1 MDVILKPDRQR
12 SIERRHPWIF
22 SGAVAKINGEPGAGD
37 TVTIKSADGK
47 FLAYAGWSPK
57 SQIVARVWS
66 FNEADYI
73 DAAFLRARLQA
84 LIARRA
90 ALLQSGETNAVR
102 LVHAESDGLPGLIVD
117 QYADVLVVQLLTAG
131 AERWRDELIDGLRE
145 LTACAAIFERSDA
158 EVRELEGLPPRTGA
172 LIGTEPTEPIRIREH
187 GIEYLVDVVL
197 GQKTGFYLDQ
207 RDNRRRVMDLAK
219 NKKILNAFCYTGGFS
234 IGALREGAQSVL
246 SIDSSERAL
255 VLAQKNLTL
264 NGFTEDQATW
274 WEGDVFQALRT
285 LRDKAEHFD
294 LIILDPPKFAP
305 TASHAEKASR
315 AYKDIN
321 LLALKLLAADGMLVT
336 FSCSGGVNADLFQK
350 IVAGAA
356 VDAKVDAQIIARL
369 GASADHPASV
379 HFPEG
384 EYLKGLILKK
394 L

>member
-12 SIERRHPWIF
+12 SLERRHPWIF
-22 SGAVAKINGEPGAGD
+22 SGAVAKINGEPAAGEI
-37 TVTIKSADGK
+37 VTIKSADGK

-57 SQIVARVWS
+57 SQIVGRVWS
-66 FNEADYI
+66 FSEADVI
-73 DAAFLRARLQA
+73 DAKFLRARLQA
-84 LIARRA
+84 SIARRA

-102 LVHAESDGLPGLIVD
+102 LVHAESDGMPGLIVD

-131 AERWRDELIDGLRE
+131 IERWRGAIIEALRE
-145 LTACAAIFERSDA
+145 VTSCTAIFERSDA
-158 EVRELEGLPPRTGA
+158 EVRELEGLPPLSGA
-172 LIGTEPTEPIRIREH
+172 LFGAAPTAPIEIQEH
-187 GIEYLVDVVL
+187 GVKYLVDVVG

-219 NKKILNAFCYTGGFS
+219 NKKVLNVFCYTGGFS
-234 IGALREGAQSVL
+234 IGALQQGAASVL
-246 SIDSSERAL
+246 SIDSSESAL
-255 VLAQKNLTL
+255 VLAQKNLLL

-285 LRDKAEHFD
+285 LRDKAEQFD
-294 LIILDPPKFAP
+294 MIILDPPKFAP

-321 LLALKLLAADGMLVT
+321 LLALKLLSPEGMLVT

-384 EYLKGLILKK
+384 EYLKGLVLKR

>member
-12 SIERRHPWIF
+12 SLERRHPWIF
-22 SGAVAKINGEPGAGD
+22 SGAVAKISGAPGAGEI
-37 TVTIKSADGK
+37 VTIKSADGK

-66 FNEADYI
+66 FNETDRI

-84 LIARRA
+84 SIARRA
-90 ALLQSGETNAVR
+90 ALLQSGVSNAVR

-117 QYADVLVVQLLTAG
+117 RYADVLAVQMLTAG
-131 AERWRDELIDGLRE
+131 IECWRDTVVEALRE
-145 LTACAAIFERSDA
+145 MTSCAAIFERSDA
-158 EVRELEGLPPRTGA
+158 EVRELEGLAPQIGA
-172 LIGTEPTEPIRIREH
+172 MFGTVPAEPVRIQEH
-187 GIEYLVDVVL
+187 GVDYLVDVVL

-207 RDNRRRVMDLAK
+207 RDNRRRVMDLASD
-219 NKKILNAFCYTGGFS
+219 KKVLNAFCYTGGFS
-234 IGALREGAQSVL
+234 IGALRAGARSVL
-246 SIDSSERAL
+246 SIDSSESAL
-255 VLAQKNLTL
+255 VLAQKNVLL
-264 NGFTEDQATW
+264 NGFSEDQATW

-294 LIILDPPKFAP
+294 LIVLDPPKFAP
-305 TASHAEKASR
+305 TASHVEKATR

-321 LLALKLLAADGMLVT
+321 LLALKLLTTDGLLVT

-356 VDAKVDAQIIARL
+356 VDAKVDAQILARL
-369 GASADHPASV
+369 GASSDHPASV

>member
-12 SIERRHPWIF
+12 SLERRHPWIF
-22 SGAVAKINGEPGAGD
+22 SGAVAKINGEPSAGE

-57 SQIVARVWS
+57 SQIVGRVWS
-66 FNEADYI
+66 FSETDVI
-73 DAAFLRARLQA
+73 DAKFLRARLQA
-84 LIARRA
+84 SITRRA

-102 LVHAESDGLPGLIVD
+102 LVHAESDGMPGLIVD
-117 QYADVLVVQLLTAG
+117 RYADVLVVQLLTAG
-131 AERWRDELIDGLRE
+131 IERWRDAIIEALRE
-145 LTACAAIFERSDA
+145 LTSCSAIFERSDA
-158 EVRELEGLPPRTGA
+158 EVRELEGLPPLSGA
-172 LIGTEPTEPIRIREH
+172 LFGAAPAAPIEIQEH
-187 GIEYLVDVVL
+187 GVKYLVDVVG

-219 NKKILNAFCYTGGFS
+219 NKKVLNVFCYTGGFS
-234 IGALREGAQSVL
+234 IGALRQGATSVL
-246 SIDSSERAL
+246 SIDSSESAL
-255 VLAQKNLTL
+255 VLAQQNVLL
-264 NGFTEDQATW
+264 NGFTEDQVTW

-285 LRDKAEHFD
+285 LRDKAEQFD

-305 TASHAEKASR
+305 TASHVEKASR

-321 LLALKLLAADGMLVT
+321 LLALKLLASEGLLVT

>member
-1 MDVILKPDRQR
+1 MEVILKPDRQR
-12 SIERRHPWIF
+12 SLERRHPWIF
-22 SGAVAKINGEPGAGD
+22 SGAVAKINGEPGAGE

-47 FLAYAGWSPK
+47 FLAHAGWSPK

-66 FNEADYI
+66 FNEADRI

-84 LIARRA
+84 SIARRA

-117 QYADVLVVQLLTAG
+117 QYANVLVVQLLTAG
-131 AERWRDELIDGLRE
+131 AERWRDTLVEGLRE
-145 LTACAAIFERSDA
+145 LTSCSAIFERSDA
-158 EVRELEGLPPRTGA
+158 EVRELEGLSPRTGA
-172 LIGTEPTEPIRIREH
+172 LFGAAPAEPVRIREH
-187 GIEYLVDVVL
+187 SVDYLIDVVL

-219 NKKILNAFCYTGGFS
+219 NKKVLNAFCYTGGFS
-234 IGALREGAQSVL
+234 IGALRAGAQSVL
-246 SIDSSERAL
+246 SIDSSESAL
-255 VLAQKNLTL
+255 VLAQQNLVL
-264 NGFTEDQATW
+264 NGFSEDQATW

-285 LRDKAEHFD
+285 LRDKAEQFD
-294 LIILDPPKFAP
+294 LIVLDPPKFAP

-321 LLALKLLAADGMLVT
+321 LLAFKLLAGDGLLVT

-369 GASADHPASV
+369 GASSDHPASV

>member
-1 MDVILKPDRQR
+1 MEVILKPDRQR
-12 SIERRHPWIF
+12 SLERRHPWIF
-22 SGAVAKINGEPGAGD
+22 SGAVAKINGEPGAGE
-37 TVTIKSADGK
+37 TVTIKSSDGK
-47 FLAYAGWSPK
+47 FLAYAGWSPT

-66 FNEADYI
+66 FDEADRI
-73 DAAFLRARLQA
+73 DATFLRERLRA
-84 LIARRA
+84 SIARRT

-131 AERWRDELIDGLRE
+131 AERWRDELVTGLCE
-145 LTACAAIFERSDA
+145 LTSCAAIFERSDA
-158 EVRELEGLPPRTGA
+158 EVRELEGFPPRIGA
-172 LIGTEPTEPIRIREH
+172 LFGAAPSEPVRIHEH
-187 GIEYLVDVVL
+187 GVDYLVDVVL

-219 NKKILNAFCYTGGFS
+219 NKKVLNAFCYTGGFS
-234 IGALREGAQSVL
+234 IGALRAGARSML
-246 SIDSSERAL
+246 SIDSSESAL
-255 VLAQKNLTL
+255 VLAQQNLAL
-264 NGFTEDQATW
+264 NGFSEDQATW

-285 LRDKAEHFD
+285 LRDKAEQFD
-294 LIILDPPKFAP
+294 LIVLDPPKFAP

-321 LLALKLLAADGMLVT
+321 LLALKLLASEGLLVT

-356 VDAKVDAQIIARL
+356 VDAKVNAQIIARL
-369 GASADHPASV
+369 GASADHPVSV